1 MLKRVQERQEVPD
14 CKADQHELAGV
25 TIDSIASSVPRHRIG
40 QDLARSLA
48 ERIFGQRYP
57 DFCRLAGTFENA
69 GIESR
74 YSVCPSDWFMEERS
88 WPERAECYLRGA
100 VSLYRDVAGKA
111 LLASGHDASEID
123 FLVTVSSTGVAT
135 PTLEAR
141 ILAEMGF
148 RPDVK
153 RVPLFGLGCAGGVSG
168 LSIATRLARSEPG
181 SKVLFVCLELCT
193 LSFRSDRLRKADIIA
208 AALFGDG
215 AAAACLSADSG
226 SACQIFASAEYTWP
240 DTLDIMGWDV
250 DDVGLGVIFDRS
262 IPAFVAENLPPAL
275 NGCLDA
281 MGADR
286 SAVARF
292 VCHPGGA
299 KVVDAI
305 ETSMNLEPGCLD
317 VERDV
322 LRDFGNMSAPTVL
335 FVLERVLRS
344 GVSGDLVLTA
354 LGPGFTLST
363 LIVRCD
369 G

>member
-1 MLKRVQERQEVPD
+1 MLERVLERQENPD
-14 CKADQHELAGV
+14 CNTDPDDLTGV
-25 TIDSIASSVPRHRIG
+25 TIDSIASSVPQHRIP
-40 QDLARSLA
+40 QDLAQSLA
-48 ERIFGQRYP
+48 TRIFGKRYP
-57 DFCRLAGTFENA
+57 DFCRLVGTFENA
-69 GIESR
+69 GIQSR

-100 VSLYRDVAGKA
+100 VSLYRDVASKA

-141 ILAEMGF
+141 VLAEMGF
-148 RPDVK
+148 RRDVK

-168 LSIATRLARSEPG
+168 LSIATRLAQSEPG
-181 SKVLFVCLELCT
+181 AKVLFVCLELCT

-215 AAAACLSADSG
+215 AAAACLSADGG
-226 SACQIFASAEYTWP
+226 SACQIVAGAEYTWP
-240 DTLDIMGWDV
+240 DTLNMMGWDV

-262 IPAFVAENLPPAL
+262 IPAFVTENLPPAL
-275 NGCLDA
+275 NYCLDV
-281 MGADR
+281 MGTDR
-286 SAVARF
+286 RSIARF

-305 ETSMNLEPGCLD
+305 ETSMKLEPGCLD

-335 FVLERVLRS
+335 FVLERVLRN
-344 GVSGDLVLTA
+344 GVSGNLVLTA

-363 LIVRCD
+363 LQVRCD